1 MKHLVASTAKV
12 EKRIDMVKV
21 ERMTGV
27 SITDKA
33 MTTVAVDTIDPVSN
47 MYIFDVE
54 TEEGT
59 ITQAIITTDDIAYS
73 TCSAIAVDLIRE
85 LIQLVNKGE
94 VSLSEIG
101 FNVNITV
108 SKAGNKYLDL
118 QLM

>member
-1 MKHLVASTAKV
+1 MKHLLASTAKV
-12 EKRIDMVKV
+12 EKRIDVLKV

-33 MTTVAVDTIDPVSN
+33 MTAVAVDTIDTVSN

-54 TEEGT
+54 TEEGV
-59 ITQAIITTDDIAYS
+59 ITQAIIATDDITYS
-73 TCSAIAVDLIRE
+73 TCSEIAVDLIRE

-101 FNVNITV
+101 FNVKITV

>member
-21 ERMTGV
+21 ERMTGI

-33 MTTVAVDTIDPVSN
+33 MTTIAVDTIDTVTN
-47 MYIFDVE
+47 LYVFDVE

-59 ITQAIITTDDIAYS
+59 ITQAIIATDDNTYS

-101 FNVNITV
+101 FNAKITV
-108 SKAGNKYLDL
+108 SKTGNKYLDL